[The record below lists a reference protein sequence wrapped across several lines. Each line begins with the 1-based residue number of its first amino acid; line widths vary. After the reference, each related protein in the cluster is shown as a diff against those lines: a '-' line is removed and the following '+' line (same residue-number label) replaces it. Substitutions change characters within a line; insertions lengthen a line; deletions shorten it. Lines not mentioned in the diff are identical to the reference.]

1 MSNLP
6 NVEKQKILLVDNNAD
21 DINQISDIVSGH
33 FELVLCNDENKAS
46 EIIKDSSQ
54 KISSAIIYIKQALP
68 ILQKIR
74 QIPLMENFPVLIITD
89 IPNSNLED
97 ALLELDAIDFLKK
110 PFNERR
116 VLTRIKTAVKLFEAN
131 RIIQELE
138 HDELTGLLTRQAFLR
153 KTEEV
158 RDQNPD
164 KTFCI
169 VAFDFDNFKSSNTLY
184 GEEKCDEFLMYTAK
198 QMRAAR
204 PYDISGRF
212 GGDQFV
218 LFFDYV
224 NLVNVDL
231 INRIKESI
239 IKTAPIPHQ
248 VVKIGIYAP
257 IDSKIPLVICCDRA
271 FMAIRKIKG
280 IYGKDIAFYENSI
293 QKQLLNEKRIIE
305 TMEQALENEQFQ
317 IFYQPKHE
325 TITGKIAGAEALV
338 RWNHPEYGF
347 MSPGQFIPL
356 FEKNGFITKLDNF
369 VLEKVCKDIKHWKE
383 NNIPLVPV
391 SVNLSRCDFMENG
404 CIEKQ
409 VEMIDRYQIDHN
421 LLHMEVTESLYSQN
435 IDIIISQVKRV
446 QELGFLIEMD
456 DFGAGYSTLG
466 LLATFPLDVLKLD
479 ISFVR
484 NIKENEIVI
493 ENIIKMAHRMGLMT
507 IAEGTESAEQ
517 FMTLKALGCDFI
529 QGYYFSQPLS
539 LSNYESYIK
548 STCVLDTKYVK
559 LERFPNTNKVWNNE
573 KMLLAANEIA
583 EGIPGGFFSYHADDN
598 YEIISFN
605 SELMHMFDCKTA
617 EEFREYTH
625 NSFKGIILEE
635 DFDYVQSSI
644 KSQVTD
650 ENTIDFVEYRIRTKD
665 GIMKNVRDYSRFV
678 KTEKYGDIFYVFLND
693 ITEEERK
700 KIRDE
705 EEQLKKLE
713 LRRAAEFAKRTNKAK
728 NIFMYNIA
736 KDILEP
742 MKFIIECTNNIRNNT
757 SNINLIEENLEKAKK
772 SEEHLLS
779 FVNNIL
785 ELSKLEN
792 NEITLTE
799 NPSDITDSVNKIYV
813 LIEEAAKKKNIKVEY
828 WSEITNPY
836 IYQDVIHTTDVVLNI
851 LQNALKYTPEGGKI
865 RFGIKQSPGKD
876 EKECIIDFICEDTGI
891 GISKEFLPHIY
902 ENFARE
908 ENEVNAEIPSSG
920 LGLNLVKALISLMNG
935 TIEIKSEKG
944 KGTTVRTSQPHRYAN
959 KNDIKNDTTL
969 ATNLKAK

>member
-1 MSNLP
+1 MSSLTKT
-6 NVEKQKILLVDNNAD
+6 EKQKILLLDNNED
-21 DINQISDIVSGH
+21 DIAQLSEIISEHFDI
-33 FELVLCNDENKAS
+33 VLCNDENKVAD
-46 EIIKDSSQ
+46 IINDNSQ
-54 KISSAIIYIKQALP
+54 KITSAIIYIKKALP

-110 PFNERR
+110 PFNKRR

-153 KTEEV
+153 KAEEV
-158 RDQNPD
+158 REQNPD

-169 VAFDFDNFKSSNTLY
+169 LAVDFDDFKSSNTLY

-198 QMRAAR
+198 QMQAAR
-204 PYDISGRF
+204 PNDIAGRF

-218 LFFDYV
+218 LFY
-224 NLVNVDL
+224 NYINKVNVDL
-231 INRIKESI
+231 VNSIKEAI

-248 VVKIGIYAP
+248 VLKIGIYAP
-257 IDSKIPLVICCDRA
+257 IDSKIPLVLCCDRA

-280 IYGKDIAFYENSI
+280 IYDKDIAFYENSI

-305 TMEQALENEQFQ
+305 TMEQALEQEQFQ

-338 RWNHPEYGF
+338 RWNHPEFGL

-369 VLEKVCKDIKHWKE
+369 VLEKVCKDIKHWQK

-409 VEMIDRYQIDHN
+409 IEMIDRYQIDHS

-435 IDIIISQVKRV
+435 TDLIISQVKQV
-446 QELGFLIEMD
+446 QNLGFLIEMD

-479 ISFVR
+479 ITFVR

-493 ENIIKMAHRMGLMT
+493 ENIIKMAHRMSLMT

-529 QGYYFSQPLS
+529 QGFYFSKPLS
-539 LSNYESYIK
+539 LNDFESYIK
-548 STCVLDTKYVK
+548 TTCVFDDKHEKPEK
-559 LERFPNTNKVWNNE
+559 LPSTNKILNSE

-583 EGIPGGFFSYHADDN
+583 EGIPGGFFSYHADGN

-605 SELMHMFDCKTA
+605 SELMQMFDCKTA
-617 EEFREYTH
+617 EEFREYTN
-625 NSFKGIILEE
+625 NSFKGIVLEE

-700 KIRDE
+700 KLSDE
-705 EEQLKKLE
+705 EEQIKKLE
-713 LRRAAEFAKRTNKAK
+713 LKRAAEFAKKTNKAK

-736 KDILEP
+736 NDILEP
-742 MKFIIECTNNIRNNT
+742 MKLIIECTNNIKNNT
-757 SNINLIEENLEKAKK
+757 TNLGLIEENLEKAKK
-772 SEEHLLS
+772 SEEHLLN

-792 NEITLTE
+792 KEITLTE
-799 NPSDITDSVNKIYV
+799 KPSDITDATNKIYV
-813 LIEEAAKKKNIKVEY
+813 LIEEAAKKKGVNVEY
-828 WSEITNPY
+828 WSEIIYPY

-851 LQNALKYTPEGGKI
+851 LQNALKYTPKGGKI
-865 RFGIKQSPGKD
+865 RFGIKQIPGKN
-876 EKECIIDFICEDTGI
+876 ENECKIDFICEDTGI

-908 ENEVNAEIPSSG
+908 ENEINAKIPSSG
-920 LGLNLVKALISLMNG
+920 LGLNLVKALLSLMNG

-944 KGTTVRTSQPHRYAN
+944 RGTTVITSQPHRYA
-959 KNDIKNDTTL
+959 KKDDVQNDTTL
-969 ATNLKAK
+969 EKNLKN